1 VAVAV
6 VVFIVAVSVVGWMWY
21 SRATADDI
29 AKAHV
34 GDCVRSDVT
43 QEPPYRL
50 VSCGAAGAEFIVLRM
65 LPGDTGAQECPRVPG
80 AALWFTAGERIACLG
95 RKGVDPATAVNVAQE
110 GDCLHI
116 EVRNGLA
123 RPGVEPLRLDCADP
137 RANMQ
142 VLRRVHDADKFGD
155 PCSAVPGTTGNYGWN
170 WIDEDAVVKTRLSI
184 DVVLCIG
191 PSEAAKAAASASA
204 AAQAAATDR
213 CRFVTVEEMSAA
225 VSRAAGRTYTAVS
238 AEQNDLFCDY
248 RFGGKNKISTWFST
262 TTDFRPGSGD
272 ETLTVDGLRAIY
284 GPGEGTRAL
293 SVYVPTGNFT
303 VIAYQMDGVGSSL
316 AKKIGIEVF
325 RVARPRLP

>member
-1 VAVAV
+1 MVL
-6 VVFIVAVSVVGWMWY
+6 IVAVSAVGWLSY
-21 SRATADDI
+21 SRATADDV
-29 AKAHV
+29 ANAHV
-34 GDCVRSDVT
+34 GDCVGGDVT
-43 QEPPYRL
+43 QEPPYRI
-50 VSCGAAGAEFIVLRM
+50 VSCGAAGAEFTVLRM
-65 LPGDTGAQECPRVPG
+65 LPGGTGAQECPRVPG

-116 EVRNGLA
+116 EVRDGLA
-123 RPGVEPLRLDCADP
+123 MSDPVRLDCADP

-170 WIDEDAVVKTRLSI
+170 WVDEDAVVRTRLSI

-191 PSEAAKAAASASA
+191 PSEAAKAAAAASAS
-204 AAQAAATDR
+204 AQAAATDR

-225 VSRAAGRTYTAVS
+225 VSRATGRTYTAVS
-238 AEQNDLFCDY
+238 AKQNDIFCDY
-248 RFGGKNKISTWFST
+248 RFDANNTVSTWFSKS
-262 TTDFRPGSGD
+262 TDFRPGTGD

-284 GPGEGTRAL
+284 GPSEGTRAL